1 MSDGLA
7 KLEPGEG
14 DTLVIA
20 GMGGPLMERIL
31 KDGAKVREGFQELIL
46 QPQSD
51 LPHFRHFLS
60 EIGWEIVR
68 EEMIKE
74 DGKFYPMMKAV
85 RNNSGEKT
93 VYTEEEAWFGLNTG
107 KEPVLSQNNLL
118 TTIAWKLGDQTTYAL
133 EGSVFVGGAVVQW
146 LRDGIGLIPN
156 ASITE
161 QMAKSVSDN
170 GGAYFVPA
178 LTGLG
183 APYWDQYARGAIIGI
198 TRGTTAAHLTRAALE
213 GICYQVYDVLMAM
226 ENDIHA
232 KPKEIRVDGGAIANN
247 FLMQFQSDI
256 CRCPVVRPNVLETT
270 ALGAAYLAGLAIG
283 YWKDIDELKEQWC
296 LDKVFNPQM
305 KEDTARKLLN
315 EWNKAVGRSQNWAE

>member
-1 MSDGLA
+1 
-7 KLEPGEG
+7 
-14 DTLVIA
+14 
-20 GMGGPLMERIL
+20 MG
-31 KDGAKVREGFQELIL
+31 
-46 QPQSD
+46 
-51 LPHFRHFLS
+51 
-60 EIGWEIVR
+60 
-68 EEMIKE
+68 
-74 DGKFYPMMKAV
+74 
-85 RNNSGEKT
+85 
-93 VYTEEEAWFGLNTG
+93 
-107 KEPVLSQNNLL
+107 
-118 TTIAWKLGDQTTYAL
+118 
-133 EGSVFVGGAVVQW
+133 VF
-146 LRDGIGLIPN
+146 D
-156 ASITE
+156 
-161 QMAKSVSDN
+161 
-170 GGAYFVPA
+170 FVPA

-305 KEDTARKLLN
+305 KEDTACKLLN
-315 EWNKAVGRSQNWAE
+315 EWHKAVGRSQNWAE